1 MVLNIHSAGHSSAEV
16 DMTNVAK
23 TNRQHQQHKQQQA
36 RWNMHL
42 PQCCLLTPCCRL
54 DIASLFMICRWL
66 IRISDLLRS
75 LCHGRIMEKVDFLSL
90 VKRGSMMMLN
100 LPLFMKNYQSMPP
113 HKSGSGPC
121 EYKASIF
128 GLFRLNLSLDPAA

>member
-1 MVLNIHSAGHSSAEV
+1 MLQKLIDSTSS
-16 DMTNVAK
+16 TNSSRPGGTCICHNA
-23 TNRQHQQHKQQQA
+23 A
-36 RWNMHL
+36 YCHL
-42 PQCCLLTPCCRL
+42 AADWTL

-90 VKRGSMMMLN
+90 VKRGSMMN
-100 LPLFMKNYQSMPP
+100 LPLFMKNYQSMLP

-128 GLFRLNLSLDPAA
+128 GLFRLNLSLDPAALIKLGMNTKEGSVRSD